1 MSGLWEDIKNAYFSY
16 NGMGTNVFF
25 LFVAIFYFLITNKK
39 RQRNSSGDSGYPK
52 MKQFQRNL
60 KKQLEDLVSQMK
72 NGEKG
77 KPLHQRISNIDIYFT
92 APGRDGIKLYVAA
105 FGIYHE

>member
-16 NGMGTNVFF
+16 NGMGTNVFS
-25 LFVAIFYFLITNKK
+25 LFVAIFYFLIINKK

-77 KPLHQRISNIDIYFT
+77 KHRSL
-92 APGRDGIKLYVAA
+92 DGLWNTKYSSCCWSCNDRLSDK
-105 FGIYHE
+105 HTH